1 MLKDGHIDR
10 LGTNFEQQVKILIES
25 EENLELREQLRE
37 YYNRARNYT
46 SFPEEKLIEDILI
59 LVIIDNNDK
68 IFTLGAQ
75 QV

>member
-37 YYNRARNYT
+37 YYDRASNNT
-46 SFPEEKLIEDILI
+46 SFSEEKLIEDVLQGTFSF
-59 LVIIDNNDK
+59 L
-68 IFTLGAQ
+68 
-75 QV
+75 

>member
-37 YYNRARNYT
+37 YYDRASNDT
-46 SFPEEKLIEDILI
+46 SFSEEKLIEDILQGTFSF
-59 LVIIDNNDK
+59 L
-68 IFTLGAQ
+68 
-75 QV
+75 

>member
-37 YYNRARNYT
+37 YYDRASNDT
-46 SFPEEKLIEDILI
+46 SFSEEKLIEDVLQGTFSF
-59 LVIIDNNDK
+59 L
-68 IFTLGAQ
+68 
-75 QV
+75 